1 MSYSTQENSSS
12 TSTTS
17 ETIQGESLTVEE
29 AIANLESP
37 DLGLR
42 FYAAWWLGRF
52 RVKEAQGV
60 TRLITALADE
70 DDRTP
75 EGGYPLRRNAARAL
89 GKIGDKQAV
98 APLIESL
105 KCSDFYVREAAAQSL
120 EMLGDPDS
128 VPPLVELLEKGLEN
142 SSPQE
147 DLHTTDN
154 LNAVIATVGSNPNR
168 SESHNECASPQEKK
182 LISEQP
188 DFKEPYD
195 AIIEALGT
203 LGATQKIPLIK
214 PFLEHPIPRI
224 QYATARAMYQLT
236 GEASYGERL
245 VKALQVDD
253 LQLRRTALSDLG
265 AIGYMGASEAIS
277 QTLAENSLKLIAL
290 KGLLEREVKEK
301 WKTKEN
307 STEKLSE
314 DAIRVMNLMDSL
326 L

>member
-1 MSYSTQENSSS
+1 MSYSTEENSNS
-12 TSTTS
+12 TSATS
-17 ETIQGESLTVEE
+17 EAIQGESLTVEQ
-29 AIANLESP
+29 AIANLKGS

-52 RVKEAQGV
+52 RVNEGEAV
-60 TRLITALADE
+60 TRLITALEDE

-98 APLIESL
+98 NPLIESL

-120 EMLGDPDS
+120 EMLGDPNS
-128 VPPLVELLEKGLEN
+128 VPPLVELLEKGLDNNSSEN
-142 SSPQE
+142 SS
-147 DLHTTDN
+147 L
-154 LNAVIATVGSNPNR
+154 
-168 SESHNECASPQEKK
+168 EKK
-182 LISEQP
+182 LISEP

-203 LGATQKIPLIK
+203 LGATQTIPLIK

-236 GEASYGERL
+236 GETSYGEIL
-245 VKALQVDD
+245 VRALEVDD

-265 AIGYMGASEAIS
+265 AIGYMGAAKAIS
-277 QTLAENSLKLIAL
+277 ETLAENSLKLISL
-290 KGLLEREVKEK
+290 KGLLEREI
-301 WKTKEN
+301 KEN

-314 DAIRVMNLMDSL
+314 DAIGVMNLMDSL